1 MSDFDD
7 KPNNRR
13 SRRAAKQS
21 GGAAP
26 AAAGSD
32 SEGEGSASG
41 SDTGSGSGSGSAPAA
56 AASPKPVKQRRK
68 KDDPLAEF
76 TATKAFGSTFIGLF
90 IFAALVL
97 SAAPAYLYHSVY
109 DLSVSEFVTGYVFC
123 VVVSTGLLTWAYQL
137 IANSTHA
144 ALSNQRKANASNNKL
159 QKDLKYS
166 REELDQIS
174 ETVTTNESLYH
185 ALVFNNIVYVVLWL
199 FLAFYMLRDIYVPWN
214 YAISQ
219 LLTAG
224 ATYWVAQTMS
234 K

>member
-1 MSDFDD
+1 MSDFEDN
-7 KPNNRR
+7 KKNRR
-13 SRRAAKQS
+13 ARRAAKQ
-21 GGAAP
+21 
-26 AAAGSD
+26 AGSD

-41 SDTGSGSGSGSAPAA
+41 SDSGASAPAA
-56 AASPKPVKQRRK
+56 PSPKPVKSPRRSK
-68 KDDPLAEF
+68 KDDLSEF
-76 TATKAFGSTFIGLF
+76 AVSKAFGTGHVGLF
-90 IFAALVL
+90 IFAGLVL

-144 ALSNQRKANASNNKL
+144 ALSNQRKASASNNKL
-159 QKDLKYS
+159 AKDLKYT

-174 ETVTTNESLYH
+174 EEVTTNESLYH